1 MEELIEKTKN
11 LISNIDK
18 LDQVKKI
25 KSLNK
30 KILNDHKLRKLI
42 EKYDYCKDENLKRSI
57 IDNKLFKEYKLNETD
72 INLLIMDIN
81 SRLKSINGK
90 KGCK

>member
-57 IDNKLFKEYKLNETD
+57 IDNKIFKEYKLNETD

>member
-30 KILNDHKLRKLI
+30 KILNDHKLRELI

-57 IDNKLFKEYKLNETD
+57 IDNKIFKEYKLNETD

>member
-81 SRLKSINGK
+81 SRFK
-90 KGCK
+90 KITGNKCF